1 MPSWLPRQ
9 LDGIEAAMLLADKSR
24 LDDSVQ
30 QAFRTAG
37 VSHLLAVSGLHL
49 ALLCGLLGFGRKWKF
64 YRPLILLRAA
74 AALFY
79 LLLTGMQVSVSRAG
93 IVLLVALVGDF
104 FLLPPDLL
112 TSTSFAAILLG
123 LQNAYAPCDL
133 GFQLSFCAVL
143 GVQAAAE
150 LARTEQRSLIFFAP
164 AGIPF
169 ALCLLLTLVSA
180 TVLPQLT
187 VTLLI
192 PTLFFGALLAGAA
205 AGYRREGLWLREGR
219 MTLRRQQGLYLHC
232 ICVFH
237 PDVCLTAA
245 QSPWAASV
253 GRTNLTLTFPGWV
266 KLKVRS
272 VPLRDAENFFRFM
285 ETN

>member
-1 MPSWLPRQ
+1 MTECAGLPH
-9 LDGIEAAMLLADKSR
+9 G
-24 LDDSVQ
+24 
-30 QAFRTAG
+30 G

-79 LLLTGMQVSVSRAG
+79 LLLTGMPVSVSRAG

-143 GVQAAAE
+143 GVQAAAA
-150 LARTEQRSLIFFAP
+150 LTRHRAARSTRQASRRQGAMPSGRACANGSACQPCNAAGAGGPRHGGQPSRGALQP
-164 AGIPF
+164 AGRLDGPARPAAGHPAAGVP
-169 ALCLLLTLVSA
+169 ALCR
-180 TVLPQLT
+180 
-187 VTLLI
+187 
-192 PTLFFGALLAGAA
+192 F
-205 AGYRREGLWLREGR
+205 W
-219 MTLRRQQGLYLHC
+219 RQ
-232 ICVFH
+232 
-237 PDVCLTAA
+237 
-245 QSPWAASV
+245 S
-253 GRTNLTLTFPGWV
+253 RT
-266 KLKVRS
+266 
-272 VPLRDAENFFRFM
+272 
-285 ETN
+285 